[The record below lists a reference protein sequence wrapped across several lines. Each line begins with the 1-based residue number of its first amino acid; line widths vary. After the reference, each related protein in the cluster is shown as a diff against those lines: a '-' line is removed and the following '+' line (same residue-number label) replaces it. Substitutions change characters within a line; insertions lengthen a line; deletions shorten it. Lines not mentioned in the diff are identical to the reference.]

1 MRTLYRSNVLDISC
15 SLDPTN
21 NSKPIDPDFRE
32 IFDQLCPF
40 NWLKNSWKFR
50 MHSFGIDYLFRW
62 ARYKTA
68 NTRSNIDDF
77 ILILNLHIFKDFN
90 MHFLLGRCDCA
101 TSCNTKTFAANVATS
116 STQDPRSSDQCSW
129 QKQKNTIALGMYNIK
144 NYGVLRPAN

>member
-1 MRTLYRSNVLDISC
+1 MFYKSC
-15 SLDPTN
+15 LF
-21 NSKPIDPDFRE
+21 IV
-32 IFDQLCPF
+32 IFYVKI
-40 NWLKNSWKFR
+40 WLVKNSWKFK
-50 MHSFGIDYLFRW
+50 MHHSFGIDCLIRW

-77 ILILNLHIFKDFN
+77 ILILNLHKFKDFN

-144 NYGVLRPAN
+144 KLWSFTTCILGKTVINRQCLAFSFVYAIV